1 MDGRIYYLTALL
13 LWSGLAIRIP
23 RLLQSRRD
31 PALVSLCA
39 VVLAAGVSFT
49 LSAPASVAA
58 VNHLTGIPNIAAP
71 LVYTVVT
78 AFSAACLVV
87 IVHWRGGEPGHVRRV
102 ARRWMTAYALVIVAL
117 WVLFAVGN
125 APVERRTDLD
135 TYYATTP
142 GLAEM
147 ITLYLVAHLI
157 AAFTTTTLCWRWSR
171 KVTGWTRWGLSVLV
185 LGWLLNGA
193 FGVVKLAAVAGRWT
207 GRHWDSLS
215 TDLAPG
221 VAAVAAALV
230 TVGYALPLVAPR
242 IESVTAYARLRP
254 LFELLVDPADKRYWV
269 PLSWRSLGDIDLRL
283 TQRETGIRDGITRLE
298 PRFDTRVRERA
309 YRRAISAGASAPEA
323 EAIAAAAMV
332 VAASQPGTPD
342 DPPPG
347 GHVPTALDGTPDDPS
362 PGGYVPTAL
371 DGTLGDLVRVSQA
384 VHTLIATDTPRD
396 GGRPESRRT

>member
-23 RLLQSRRD
+23 RLLHSRRD

-58 VNHLTGIPNIAAP
+58 VNHATGIPNIAAP
-71 LVYTVVT
+71 LVYTVLT

-87 IVHWRGGEPGHVRRV
+87 IVYWRGGEPEYVRRV
-102 ARRWMTAYALVIVAL
+102 ARRWLTGYAAAIVAL
-117 WVLFAVGN
+117 WVLFAVGD

-147 ITLYLVAHLI
+147 ITLYLLAHLI
-157 AAFTTTTLCWRWSR
+157 AAFATTTLCWRWSR
-171 KVTGWTRWGLSVLV
+171 KVTGWTRRGLSVLV
-185 LGWLLNGA
+185 LGWLLNGV

-215 TDLAPG
+215 TDLAPW
-221 VAAVAAALV
+221 VAAVAAVLV
-230 TVGYALPLVAPR
+230 TVGYALPLIGPR
-242 IESVTAYARLRP
+242 VESVTAYARLRP
-254 LFELLVDPADKRYWV
+254 LFTLLVDPADKRYWV

-283 TQRETGIRDGITRLE
+283 TQRETGIRDGITRLV
-298 PRFDTRVRERA
+298 PRFDDRVRKQA
-309 YRRAISAGASAPEA
+309 YHRAISAGASAPEA
-323 EAIAAAAMV
+323 EAVGAAAMV
-332 VAASQPGTPD
+332 VAATRSGTSD
-342 DPPPG
+342 DPRPG
-347 GHVPTALDGTPDDPS
+347 ASVPTALDGD
-362 PGGYVPTAL
+362 
-371 DGTLGDLVRVSQA
+371 LGDLVRISQA
-384 VHTLIATDTPRD
+384 VHTLIAAGTLPA

>member
-1 MDGRIYYLTALL
+1 MDGRFYYLTALL

-23 RLLQSRRD
+23 RLLHSRRD

-58 VNHLTGIPNIAAP
+58 INELTGIPNLAAP

-87 IVHWRGGEPGHVRRV
+87 IVYWRGGEPRHVRRV
-102 ARRWMTAYALVIVAL
+102 ALGWLSAYAAVIVAL

-147 ITLYLVAHLI
+147 ITLYLVAHLV
-157 AAFTTTTLCWRWSR
+157 AAFATTTLCWRWSR
-171 KVTGWTRWGLSVLV
+171 KVTGWTRRGLAVLV
-185 LGWLLNGA
+185 PGWLLNGV
-193 FGVVKLAAVAGRWT
+193 FGVVKLAAVVGRWT
-207 GRHWDSLS
+207 GRHWDTLS

-230 TVGYALPLVAPR
+230 TVGYALPLVGPR

-254 LFELLVDPADKRYWV
+254 LFRLLVDPADRRYWV

-283 TQRETGIRDGITRLE
+283 TQRETGIRDGINRLE
-298 PRFDTRVRERA
+298 PRFDDRVRERA
-309 YRRAISAGASAPEA
+309 YNRAISAGASAPEA
-323 EAIAAAAMV
+323 EAIGAAAMV
-332 VAASQPGTPD
+332 VAATRAGTPEE
-342 DPPPG
+342 PVPG
-347 GHVPTALDGTPDDPS
+347 AYLPTTLDGN
-362 PGGYVPTAL
+362 
-371 DGTLGDLVRVSQA
+371 LGDLVRVSRA
-384 VHTLIATDTPRD
+384 VHTPIVADTLRTA
-396 GGRPESRRT
+396 GRPESRPA

>member
-1 MDGRIYYLTALL
+1 MDGRFYYLTALL

-23 RLLQSRRD
+23 RLRHSRLD

-39 VVLAAGVSFT
+39 VVLAAGISFT

-58 VNHLTGIPNIAAP
+58 VNHLTGIPNLAAP

-78 AFSAACLVV
+78 AFSAACLVL
-87 IVHWRGGEPGHVRRV
+87 IVHWRGGDPVHVRRV
-102 ARRWMTAYALVIVAL
+102 ALAWLSAYAAVIVAL
-117 WVLFAVGN
+117 WVLFAMGD

-147 ITLYLVAHLI
+147 IILYLVAHLV

-171 KVTGWTRWGLSVLV
+171 KVTGWSGRGLAFLV
-185 LGWLLNGA
+185 SGWLLNGV
-193 FGVVKLAAVAGRWT
+193 FGVVKLAAVVARWT
-207 GRHWDSLS
+207 GRHWDTLS
-215 TDLAPG
+215 TDLAPA

-230 TVGYALPLVAPR
+230 TVGYALPLVGPR

-254 LFELLVDPADKRYWV
+254 LFKLLVDPADRRYWV

-283 TQRETGIRDGITRLE
+283 TQRETGIRDGISRLG
-298 PRFDTRVRERA
+298 PRFDDRVRERA
-309 YRRAISAGASAPEA
+309 YNRAISCGASAPEA
-323 EAIAAAAMV
+323 EAIGAAAMV
-332 VAASQPGTPD
+332 VAATRAGTPGEPVPGTC
-342 DPPPG
+342 
-347 GHVPTALDGTPDDPS
+347 VPTALDGN
-362 PGGYVPTAL
+362 L
-371 DGTLGDLVRVSQA
+371 RDLVRVSRA
-384 VHTLIATDTPRD
+384 VHTPIVADTLRA